1 MIMYMETIDHLLN
14 NKHYD
19 KIMHLK
25 ICVSDNL
32 YSKYESHV
40 DKHNTKM
47 RTSSHPDS
55 GFDIFTPTD
64 YNCATDIITKINF
77 EVKCSAKMVKSMDRR
92 AFPTGFYMYPRS
104 SISNTPLTLAN
115 SVGIID
121 SGYRGNLIG
130 AFRCHSHGDE
140 FKVLKGDRLVQICAP
155 DLSPI
160 VVELV
165 KEESMLGTPTERGSG
180 GFGSTGV

>member
-1 MIMYMETIDHLLN
+1 MEIIDHLLN

-19 KIMHLK
+19 KVMHLK
-25 ICVSDNL
+25 IWAPDYVNSL
-32 YSKYESHV
+32 YDSYV
-40 DKHNTKM
+40 YLHNE
-47 RTSSHPDS
+47 RLRNNSHPDA
-55 GFDIFTPTD
+55 GFDLFIPANYD
-64 YNCATDIITKINF
+64 CATDIVTKINF
-77 EVKCSAKMVKSMDRR
+77 EIKCAAKMVKSMDRK
-92 AFPTGFYMYPRS
+92 AYPTGFYMYPRS
-104 SISNTPLTLAN
+104 SLSKTPLTLAN

-140 FKVLKGDRLVQICAP
+140 YKVIKGDRLVQICAP

-165 KEESMLGTPTERGSG
+165 KEESLLGTPTERGSG
-180 GFGSTGV
+180 GFGSTGR